1 MDGTNAKLWLVNEM
15 AKTYMEVWSQY
26 LPADTTEMITIQDS
40 FYDAFEPNLPI
51 MKQNTN
57 H

>member
-1 MDGTNAKLWLVNEM
+1 MTTECDSQDIQ
-15 AKTYMEVWSQY
+15 MEVWSQY
-26 LPADTTEMITIQDS
+26 LPADTKKIVTIQDS
-40 FYDAFEPNLPI
+40 FHAGFEPNLPI